1 MVQRRKKQLNRFIL
15 SHTKAFILLLL
26 MLSAVGIAVLSD
38 NIKAEE
44 EPINLELLKPAEEHS
59 EDNPYIL
66 DSVDDFI
73 TLQEYSKNHTCE
85 GMYFRVGDTVTAN
98 TFYYSEDEDE
108 DEEGSESGIA
118 YNLSLV
124 GTLVLEDESRTV
136 FNGIG
141 QNFAYPFKGDIDFK
155 GITLRMDTS
164 LFCFLGDGANIHQ
177 VTLIGKIG
185 TSKTAEVMGSNVS
198 VGALASIVY
207 LNEENSETNITNIS
221 VIHANISGG
230 NKSTAGV
237 IGTVVGNKNNVT
249 LNINTVSVDAE
260 IQAEGT
266 TGANYGTALSTGRIL
281 TNYPGYSGGM
291 IGDVTSLNQSFYIN
305 VNLNG
310 NCKVAG
316 TISNVKMGS
325 GGLIGHV
332 SHRVKVRM
340 NGNFNM
346 LDLLKVTGSHANYY
360 RGYLIGSAAYSL
372 IYATP
377 STVIQKPTDIN
388 MSNCADLEKDNQ
400 IQFATQIFR
409 NTEDSFFDN
418 NVTVSGKGTEADPY
432 ILSSAED
439 FQRLSVLLMT
449 QGLYGTWSDGGNYQ
463 SWFDVSEAPTRNS
476 VANIMQYIKG
486 AYFIITND
494 INLGEKG
501 IIRLNRDSSCAFYGC
516 IEGKKGAYANGE
528 YPTITQEVDTYQEV
542 SALFTYATGYLK
554 DGVSQE
560 RVFKNFNLYGNITSR
575 GGISGLIYVIT
586 EGNTNYS
593 SYTFENIHMNLNLE
607 ANTRTGG
614 LITGLVGEAQLYSV
628 TTNSTPVQMNFKDIS
643 FNGKLSANCNGAYG
657 GALAGRIYYTC
668 NKNENPC
675 EVNIENF
682 LFEGNIV
689 NTGQGSCMLSTMIA
703 YIADHNNG
711 AINNYFV
718 DGSRV
723 TTYNRMKMNLDTVT
737 IRNTMFDNSINNNSS
752 ETGLLGATWSQLE
765 GNLKNITLEN
775 VEYNFG
781 SGYGAL
787 FLYRLD
793 GILDFDGITYKNITM
808 IKPTSPTSNWI
819 STLMYENYGI
829 AKIRNFSSDNC
840 IMKLN
845 RNYPWITEGAVNFS
859 WYYDNRTQYYGILS
873 FEGNDE
879 DGNKYTAVNSYK
891 NKFRYTDLAGTAN
904 YGIYHSVRLSYSL
917 EDNMGDSLIHGT
929 GTASDPF
936 IIDSEAKLEIMSSFY
951 DTPYARRDYWH
962 KYFADMENTLS
973 DTEKNGALGLRRSV
987 INQRIGEGYFVFA
1000 KSLDLTGYSYYPAVV
1015 SNGKYY
1021 GFDAYQ
1027 YYADNGNTNPTEA
1040 QIKSACV
1047 NAVSALSGGS
1057 SSISMETAN
1066 AYKPRIHFA
1075 ADTIANGAIGAGT
1088 WDSPIFYNGQAHRNM
1103 HASLFAGITGGT
1115 YNGYQK
1121 GNVIINNIML
1131 DGVFSSECIG
1141 GSGGGAL
1148 ISRTANYE
1156 AVMNATVNISNIDY
1170 GDTNIIARVSTAT
1183 TSTYGIGLMVE
1194 SVSAGELNINNIR
1207 ILPGSNVRCDAL
1219 IGYQVGTSSK
1229 TVFRHIDLN
1238 AAIDNENPAN
1248 EVETQY
1254 HADTAQYGYG
1264 FRYGYFFYYLREGI
1278 AIYWYDEGTD
1288 IVTPGKPDADGKR
1301 TLANPEVLE
1310 NQKYAYKLLAVDVN
1324 PLTANITKGKGTK
1337 DDPYIID
1344 NIGQITALS
1353 LFLRSRGDYPTYKE
1367 WYIGEST
1374 ENNYVSS
1381 DGTLSG
1387 YQEYYPES
1395 WADDSNLLYRNK
1407 DNVLDSVGRL
1417 TKAYYKL
1424 EADLDFANPPSG
1436 FEQAAGDFF
1445 GLGIV
1450 DYPFAG
1456 SIDGNGH
1463 TITYG
1468 DRNSSYINMFGLI
1481 AYGQGFKVSD
1491 LTIKSGDKP
1500 LLVNNTGE
1508 VYVGMVA
1515 AYVYGGDNVIDNVT
1529 IENNIK
1535 LRTNNVGTNVMV
1547 GGYVGYM
1554 RYGTLTVSGM
1564 KEDTFKNFRIGYS
1577 DAMNLPTYNN
1587 SYGRNISAIA
1597 GSIEGGFIVY
1607 RNEDNTVPETQVS
1620 IDSKGVITTEGD
1632 KQICRVEDLNYYN
1645 EYGIGASRNRDLYNQ
1660 KYFDSVGRIKVVPDD
1675 GDGAL
1680 ICELENEGQLLLYS
1694 IALASGSMSSYN
1706 QYSTTVPYN
1715 IRTTCQKIDE
1725 DFADWMQNEGETVLS
1740 DLYNCPYVFRYFD
1753 FTALPNGYLDTIYSG
1768 CSMLNGFVNTV
1779 RTSRNYRTTY
1789 KLTKD
1794 TDVYDMTGFGAV
1806 FRGIGDSTSL
1816 GTNTR
1821 PACNFVADFDGNNK
1835 TIQIDMN
1842 VTWDAGLFS
1851 NLNAGGSDNSRAPFI
1866 IKNFTLSGSIESNCT
1881 GQLGGVVGYYTN
1893 GYYTFDGI
1901 NIKDMKLTQKHTSG
1915 GHVGGILG
1923 YAVWNNGTMLSYRN
1937 CMVGDEAA
1945 LDNKSVQIYTAGS
1958 NAIGGL
1964 VGYSS
1969 QMTFNNCGVI
1979 HTTLESQK
1987 GSVGGMLGITSASYG
2002 VNIAAENLTSS
2013 DCTLISHST
2022 TGSGVGGIIGNLA
2035 TPGSTSNYYVAL
2047 HNVTVRDNEF
2057 LGEAANINLG
2067 KVVGIHSGL
2076 SETTILTLEDQD
2088 SEGFTAS
2095 TTDKIWNCANGSG
2108 RCFYIY
2114 YNDFKDLE
2122 EAEQKYGI
2130 DREAED
2136 ESGRLIARYSE
2147 CLEEDVFT
2155 KGTGIIDSETGE
2167 EIRESIDL
2175 LPDTPEMDNT
2185 MVKWSSDAGSIEAV
2199 LNSLLSSLT
2208 NGTGKLNDSINDHIS
2223 VKVTQMQVSNG
2234 VVTAMPDAVP
2244 SVSVEYK
2251 GGSFIITNNNKYDTV
2266 EKYDTNGNYI
2276 PGTYSLIE
2284 VTYGIGNNRY
2294 TETIHIPFFVS
2305 NMINVDVYSKL
2316 TIGEEYNLD
2325 IMRAIE
2331 RTSSDVLRTTKD
2343 SSYSVYVE
2351 YMYSSN
2357 RMEFEEDIYMYKGFR
2372 LYESPDPNIPIGT
2385 KLTLL
2390 DVTDDNN
2397 PRVYYYEVNSVMDFV
2412 PLTSFK
2418 DENGN
2423 NYKERNIRSL
2433 KELPEYRTYT
2443 TLYVNGRKF
2452 LKYNRGVERYF
2463 VFVDCSDVEQ
2473 IGPESQ
2479 MSPTLMSG
2487 VESGQTEFVE
2497 NKEVF
2502 YVKYRCYNTLSTY
2515 NGRTIK
2521 FVDDSVSTTGEINRN
2536 SQLSLTASFSDRAS
2550 DTYWSILREFDY
2562 VNRDKFLEVAI
2573 YLENE
2578 NGDKIMLPSGTRIKL
2593 GSDADSTFE
2602 AAKNLSSIYY
2612 YKDGANTDGFR
2623 LIDIKENTI
2632 TDINMSLDF
2641 TFAKM
2646 EHIPEGRYRICLEL
2660 VRAKNKDFPMGD
2672 DNLDLIKSD
2681 YIQVTPTAEYGFRL
2695 NTDGIDTLAF
2705 NKHNPDIM
2713 DANGNLNVDFEI
2725 NANSTLSSA
2734 LASTKQAVITFQL
2747 YKKDE
2752 TLGVYLPMAS
2762 DLTSYPVLT
2771 LEQNGT
2777 VDNLVLNDASV
2788 DYTINK
2794 LTGAGEPYVVIPAK
2808 LSIPGESDTVNYR
2821 LTATMYVNGE
2831 RVATDYFIYTIA
2843 DIN

>member
-1 MVQRRKKQLNRFIL
+1 MVQRRKKQLNHFLL
-15 SHTKAFILLLL
+15 SHSKAFIMLLL
-26 MLSAVGIAVLSD
+26 MLSAIGIAVLSD

-44 EPINLELLKPAEEHS
+44 EPINLNLLKPAEEHS
-59 EDNPYIL
+59 VDNPYIL

-98 TFYYSEDEDE
+98 TFYYSEDEED

-124 GTLVLEDESRTV
+124 GTLILEDESRTV
-136 FNGIG
+136 FKGIG
-141 QNFAYPFKGDIDFK
+141 QNFSYPFKGDIDFK

-185 TSKTAEVMGSNVS
+185 TSKITEVMGSNVS

-207 LNEENSETNITNIS
+207 LNDADSETNITNVS

-237 IGTVVGNKNNVT
+237 IGTVVGNKQNVT
-249 LNINTVSVDAE
+249 LNINTVTVDAE

-266 TGANYGTALSTGRIL
+266 AGTNYGTALANGKIL

-291 IGDVTSLNQSFYIN
+291 IGDVTSQNQSFYIN

-340 NGNFNM
+340 NGNFNV

-360 RGYLIGSAAYSL
+360 RGYLVGSAAYSL

-377 STVIQKPTDIN
+377 STVIQKPTDVN
-388 MSNCADLEKDNQ
+388 MANCSDLDKDNQ
-400 IQFATQIFR
+400 IEYATQIFK
-409 NTEDSFFDN
+409 NTEDSFFDHN
-418 NVTVSGKGTEADPY
+418 ITISGKGTEADPY
-432 ILSSAED
+432 LLTSAED

-449 QGLYGTWSDGGNYQ
+449 QGLYGTWSDGSNYQ
-463 SWFDVSEAPTRNS
+463 TWFDVSEAPTRNTI
-476 VANIMQYIKG
+476 AGIMQYIKG
-486 AYFIITND
+486 AYYMVTND
-494 INLGEKG
+494 VNLGEKG
-501 IIRLNRDSSCAFYGC
+501 IIRLNRDTSCAFYGC
-516 IEGKKGAYANGE
+516 LEGKKGTYANGE
-528 YPTITQEVDTYQEV
+528 YPTITQETDTNQAGV
-542 SALFTYATGYLK
+542 ALFIYATGYLK
-554 DGVSQE
+554 NGVSQE
-560 RVFKNFNLYGNITSR
+560 RVFKNFNLYGNITAR

-593 SYTFENIHMNLNLE
+593 GYTFENIHMNLNLE
-607 ANTRTGG
+607 ANARTSG
-614 LITGLVGEAQLYSV
+614 LITGLVGEAQLHNV
-628 TTNSTPVQMNFKDIS
+628 TTNNTPVRLNFKDIT
-643 FNGKLSANCNGAYG
+643 FNGKLSANSNGAYG
-657 GALAGRIYYTC
+657 GALAGRIYNTS
-668 NKNENPC
+668 NKTGNPC

-682 LFEGNIV
+682 QFEGNIV
-689 NTGQGSCMLSTMIA
+689 NTGQGNCMLSAMIA
-703 YIADHNNG
+703 YVANNTNASDSYMIDGIAVN
-711 AINNYFV
+711 FV
-718 DGSRV
+718 
-723 TTYNRMKMNLDTVT
+723 NRLKMNADNIT
-737 IRNTMFDNSINNNSS
+737 IRNTMFDNSINTNYQ
-752 ETGLLGATWSQLE
+752 ETGLLGNTWALE
-765 GNLKNITLEN
+765 GSLKNIMFEN
-775 VEYNFG
+775 IEYNLG
-781 SGYGAL
+781 GGYGAL
-787 FLYRLD
+787 FLYRSD
-793 GILDFDGITYKNITM
+793 AILDFDGITYENITM
-808 IKPTSPTSNWI
+808 IKPSSPTNTWI
-819 STLMYENYGI
+819 STLMYENYGQV
-829 AKIRNFSSDNC
+829 KIRNFSSDNC
-840 IMKLN
+840 VMKLN
-845 RNYPWITEGAVNFS
+845 RSYPWVTEGAVNYI
-859 WYYDNRTQYYGILS
+859 WYYNNRTQYYGYLC

-879 DGNKYTAVNSYK
+879 EGNPYSAVNTYK
-891 NKFRYTDLAGTAN
+891 NKFRYTNLTGTVD
-904 YGIYHSVRLSYSL
+904 YGIYHGARLSYST
-917 EDNMGDSLIHGT
+917 EDNMGNSLIHGT
-929 GTASDPF
+929 GTKTDPF
-936 IIDSEAKLEIMSSFY
+936 IIDSEAKLDIMAAFY
-951 DTPYARRDYWH
+951 NTIYGRRDYWL
-962 KYFADMENTLS
+962 KYFADMESTL
-973 DTEKNGALGLRRSV
+973 TEAEKNGRPGLQRSAL
-987 INQRIGEGYFVFA
+987 IQRVGEGYFVFA
-1000 KSLDLTGYSYYPAVV
+1000 KSMDLTGYSYYPAIVN
-1015 SNGKYY
+1015 NGKYY
-1021 GFDAYQ
+1021 GFDAYR

-1040 QIKSACV
+1040 QIKAVCV
-1047 NAVSALSGGS
+1047 NAISTLSGGS
-1057 SSISMETAN
+1057 SSVSMETAN
-1066 AYKPRIHFA
+1066 AYKPQIHFA
-1075 ADTIANGAIGAGT
+1075 ADTIANGAIRTGT
-1088 WDSPIFYNGQAHRNM
+1088 WDSPNFYNGQAHRNM
-1103 HASLFAGITGGT
+1103 HASLFAGITGGI

-1121 GNVIINNIML
+1121 GIVTINNIML

-1141 GSGGGAL
+1141 GTGGGAL
-1148 ISRTANYE
+1148 ISRTNNYD
-1156 AVMNATVNISNIDY
+1156 AVMDATVNISNIDY
-1170 GDTNIIARVSTAT
+1170 GDTNIITRTATAT
-1183 TSTYGIGLMVE
+1183 TSTYGAGLMIE
-1194 SVSAGELNINNIR
+1194 SVIRSEINVNNVR
-1207 ILPGSNVRCDAL
+1207 ILPGSKVKCDAL
-1219 IGYQVGTSSK
+1219 IGYQAGTNSK
-1229 TVFRHIDLN
+1229 TIFRHIDLN
-1238 AAIDNENPAN
+1238 AAIDNEHPEN

-1254 HADTAQYGYG
+1254 HADGYG
-1264 FRYGYFFYYLREGI
+1264 FKYGYFFYYLKEGI
-1278 AIYWYDEGTD
+1278 SIYWYDEGTD
-1288 IVTPGKPDADGKR
+1288 VVTPGLLDGEGNR
-1301 TLANPEVLE
+1301 TMANPEVLE
-1310 NQKYAYKLLAVDVN
+1310 HQKYAYKLLAVDVN
-1324 PLTANITKGKGTK
+1324 PLTSNITKGKGTK
-1337 DDPYIID
+1337 EDPYIIE
-1344 NIGQITALS
+1344 NIGQLTALG
-1353 LFLRSRGDYPTYKE
+1353 LFTRSKGDYPSYKE
-1367 WYIGEST
+1367 WYVGEST

-1381 DGTLSG
+1381 DGTLNG

-1395 WADDSNLLYRNK
+1395 WADNSNLLYRNR
-1407 DNVLDSVGRL
+1407 DNALDSL
-1417 TKAYYKL
+1417 SQLMKSYYKL
-1424 EADLDFANPPSG
+1424 EADLDFSNPPKG
-1436 FEQAAGDFF
+1436 YEQAAGDFF
-1445 GLGIV
+1445 GLGIA

-1468 DRNSSYINMFGLI
+1468 DCHSSYINMYGLI
-1481 AYGQGFKVSD
+1481 TYGQGFKVSD

-1500 LLVNNTGE
+1500 LLVNNTGD
-1508 VYVGMVA
+1508 VYVGMLA
-1515 AYVYGGDNVIDNVT
+1515 ACVLGGDNVIDNVT

-1535 LRTNNVGTNVMV
+1535 LRTNNVGTNVIV
-1547 GGYVGYM
+1547 GGYVGYL
-1554 RYGTLTVSGM
+1554 RYGTLTVSGIN
-1564 KEDTFKNFRIGYS
+1564 ENTFKNFRIGYS
-1577 DAMNLPTYNN
+1577 DAMSLPNYNDT
-1587 SYGRNISAIA
+1587 YGRNISAIA
-1597 GSIEGGFIVY
+1597 GAVNGAFIMY
-1607 RNEDNTVPETQVS
+1607 RNEDDRVPETRVA

-1632 KQICRVEDLNYYN
+1632 KRICRVEDLNYYN
-1645 EYGIGASRNRDLYNQ
+1645 EYGISASRTRDIYNQ
-1660 KYFDSVGRIKVVPDD
+1660 SYFDTIGRIKVVPDS

-1706 QYSTTVPYN
+1706 QYNSIIPYC
-1715 IRTTCQKIDE
+1715 IKASCQKIDE
-1725 DFADWMQNEGETVLS
+1725 DFAEWMQNEGETDLS

-1753 FTALPNGYLDTIYSG
+1753 FTALSNGYKDTIFNG
-1768 CSMLNGFVNTV
+1768 CSMLNGFASTV

-1794 TDVYDMTGFGAV
+1794 TDVYDMSQFGMS
-1806 FRGIGDSTSL
+1806 FRGIGDPTSL
-1816 GTNTR
+1816 ATNTR
-1821 PACNFVADFDGNNK
+1821 PACNFAADFDGNNK
-1835 TIQIDMN
+1835 TILVDMN
-1842 VTWDAGLFS
+1842 VTWDAGLFN
-1851 NLNAGGSDNSRAPFI
+1851 NLNTGSSDNSKAPFL
-1866 IKNFTLSGSIESNCT
+1866 IKNFTMSGSIESNCT
-1881 GQLGGVVGYYTN
+1881 GHLGSVVGYYTY

-1901 NIKDMKLTQKHTSG
+1901 NIKDMKLTQKHSSG
-1915 GHVGGILG
+1915 GHIGGILG
-1923 YAVWNNGTMLSYRN
+1923 YAVWNSGTYLSFKN

-1945 LDNKSVQIYTAGS
+1945 TDNKSVQIYTAGA

-2002 VNIAAENLTSS
+2002 VNIAAENLKSS

-2022 TGSGVGGIIGNLA
+2022 SGSGVGGIIGNLA
-2035 TPGSTSNYYVAL
+2035 TPGSTSSYYVAL
-2047 HNVTVRDNEF
+2047 HNVMVRDNEF
-2057 LGEAANINLG
+2057 FGEAANINLG
-2067 KVVGIHSGL
+2067 KVVGVHSGL
-2076 SETTILTLEDQD
+2076 SELTILTLEDQD
-2088 SEGFTAS
+2088 SEGFTAA
-2095 TTDKIWNCANGSG
+2095 TTDKIWNCASGSG

-2130 DREAED
+2130 DRETED
-2136 ESGRLIARYSE
+2136 ESGRPITRYAE

-2155 KGTGIIDSETGE
+2155 KGTGIIDGETGE

-2175 LPDTPEMDNT
+2175 IPDTPEMDNT
-2185 MVKWSSDAGSIEAV
+2185 MVKWSSDAGSIDVV

-2208 NGTGKLNDSINDHIS
+2208 NGTGKLNDGINDHIS

-2234 VVTAMPDAVP
+2234 VVTAVPNAIP
-2244 SVSVEYK
+2244 SVSIEYK
-2251 GGSFIITNNNKYDTV
+2251 GGNFIITNNNKYDTV
-2266 EKYDTNGNYI
+2266 EKYDINGNYV

-2294 TETIHIPFFVS
+2294 TDTIRIPFFVS

-2357 RMEFEEDIYMYKGFR
+2357 RLEFEEDVYMYKGFR

-2397 PRVYYYEVNSVMDFV
+2397 PKAYYYEVNSVMDFV

-2463 VFVDCSDVEQ
+2463 VFVDCSNVEQ

-2487 VESGQTEFVE
+2487 VESGQTEFIE

-2515 NGRTIK
+2515 NGRTIS
-2521 FVDDSVSTTGEINRN
+2521 FVDDSVSTTGEINKN

-2562 VNRDKFLEVAI
+2562 INRDKFLEVAI

-2593 GSDADSTFE
+2593 GSDADSVYE

-2623 LIDIKENTI
+2623 LIDIKGNTI

-2646 EHIPEGRYRICLEL
+2646 EHILEGRYRICLEL

-2672 DNLDLIKSD
+2672 DTLDLIKSD

-2705 NKHNPDIM
+2705 NKNNPNLV
-2713 DANGNLNVDFEI
+2713 DAAGNLILDFEI

-2734 LASTKQAVITFQL
+2734 LAANKQPVITFQL

-2752 TLGVYLPMAS
+2752 VLGAYLPMAS
-2762 DLTSYPVLT
+2762 DSVSYPVLT
-2771 LEQNGT
+2771 LLQNGT
-2777 VDNLVLNDASV
+2777 GSNLVLNDASA
-2788 DYTINK
+2788 DYMIDK

-2821 LTATMYVNGE
+2821 LTAAMYVDGE
-2831 RVATDYFIYTIA
+2831 RVATDYFIFTVA
-2843 DIN
+2843 DIK